1 MTSDHVNSDDLIAFA
16 ESLADEARAIL
27 DAANASP
34 TDIQY
39 KADDSPVT
47 DLDRRIE
54 ARMRAL
60 IDDRYPQH
68 GILGEELGNRD
79 LDAELVWVLDPIDGT
94 APFIAGIPVYGTL
107 IGLARRG
114 RPFIGVIDH
123 PATDDRWVGVAGS
136 YARHNGKAV
145 HTRRCERLADAF
157 VTNSNPDFFSSDEMS
172 AFTGLKSRVRYMQ
185 YGGSCYAY
193 AMLASGRTDI
203 GLDANFDPFD
213 VFAPAAVIEGA
224 GGIVSDWSGKG
235 IDLQWQGRILAAGDP
250 RMHAQALSALK
261 EGFSQTTEQL
271 SKSTAKH

>member
-1 MTSDHVNSDDLIAFA
+1 MSSQQVNSDELIAFA
-16 ESLADEARAIL
+16 ELLADEARAIL
-27 DAANASP
+27 GDANASP

-54 ARMRAL
+54 ARMRAR
-60 IDDRYPQH
+60 IDDRYPHH

-79 LDAELVWVLDPIDGT
+79 LDAEFVWVLDPIDGT

-107 IGLARRG
+107 IGLARCA
-114 RPFIGVIDH
+114 RPFIGIIDH
-123 PATDDRWVGVAGS
+123 PATDDRWVGLAGHF
-136 YARHNGKAV
+136 ARRNGAAV
-145 HTRRCERLADAF
+145 HTRPCERLADAF
-157 VTNSNPDFFSSDEMS
+157 VTNSNPDYFDPAERS
-172 AFTGLKSRVRYMQ
+172 AFTELKSRVRYMQ

-203 GLDANFDPFD
+203 GLDAKLDPFD
-213 VFAPAAVIEGA
+213 VFAPAAVIQGA

-250 RMHAQALSALK
+250 RMHAQALSVLE

-271 SKSTAKH
+271 